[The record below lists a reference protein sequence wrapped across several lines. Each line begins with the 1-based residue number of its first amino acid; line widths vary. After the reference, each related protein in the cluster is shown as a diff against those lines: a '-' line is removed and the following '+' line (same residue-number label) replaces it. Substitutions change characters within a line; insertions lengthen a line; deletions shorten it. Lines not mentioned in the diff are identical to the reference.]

1 MVFEPYNYG
10 RLYYEPSPF
19 LKPFHCLERKTYILD
34 SYHNC

>member
-19 LKPFHCLERKTYILD
+19 LKLFHFRATNLKF
-34 SYHNC
+34 